1 MRVTR
6 TVYDR
11 PLTGIALGDYA
22 LGSALKERELAAELE
37 VRGTPDRE
45 HMRCDMEFHDFL
57 DCVTANETLAQ
68 QLTVLCN
75 RAVMF
80 WGQSP

>member
-11 PLTGIALGDYA
+11 LPTGIALGDYA

-37 VRGTPDRE
+37 VSR
-45 HMRCDMEFHDFL
+45 
-57 DCVTANETLAQ
+57 V
-68 QLTVLCN
+68 
-75 RAVMF
+75 
-80 WGQSP
+80 S

>member
-1 MRVTR
+1 
-6 TVYDR
+6 
-11 PLTGIALGDYA
+11 
-22 LGSALKERELAAELE
+22 
-37 VRGTPDRE
+37 
-45 HMRCDMEFHDFL
+45 MEFHDFL

-68 QLTVLCN
+68 QLAVLCN